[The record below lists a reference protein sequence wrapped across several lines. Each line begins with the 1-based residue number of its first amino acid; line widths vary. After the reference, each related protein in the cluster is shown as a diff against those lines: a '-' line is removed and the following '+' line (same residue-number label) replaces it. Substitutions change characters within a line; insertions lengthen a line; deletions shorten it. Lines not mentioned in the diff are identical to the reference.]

1 MPLSVFTI
9 KIKELVPTSF
19 LVTRSYRV
27 RGFSFGGCRGIF
39 PNASYSFMGLN
50 KLFTIKWNPKR
61 WNNALKPYCL
71 KFLKDIKVG
80 TLFCI

>member
-1 MPLSVFTI
+1 MTC
-9 KIKELVPTSF
+9 
-19 LVTRSYRV
+19 SYRV

-50 KLFTIKWNPKR
+50 KLFTIKWNLKR
-61 WNNALKPYCL
+61 WNNALKPYFL

-80 TLFCI
+80 

>member
-1 MPLSVFTI
+1 MGVVG
-9 KIKELVPTSF
+9 ELF
-19 LVTRSYRV
+19 Q
-27 RGFSFGGCRGIF
+27 
-39 PNASYSFMGLN
+39 NASYPLMGLN

-80 TLFCI
+80 KACLHLIKTKPFLGT

>member
-1 MPLSVFTI
+1 
-9 KIKELVPTSF
+9 
-19 LVTRSYRV
+19 
-27 RGFSFGGCRGIF
+27 
-39 PNASYSFMGLN
+39 MGLN

-80 TLFCI
+80 SLFALDKNKAFFRNLKPLKLYPLAF